1 MVAEGGNVFG
11 LDVEAVRSLANT
23 LRTQAEQ
30 VRTVV
35 TTITTQMSQTEW
47 NGPDAVQFQEEWDG
61 THATKLNEIAAALE
75 TYGTTADNNA
85 ANQEDTSN
93 TYS

>member
-11 LDVEAVRSLANT
+11 LDVEAVKSLANT

-35 TTITTQMSQTEW
+35 TTITTQMAQTQW
-47 NGPDAVQFQEEWDG
+47 NGPDATQFQEEWDG
-61 THATKLNEIAAALE
+61 THATKLNEIAAAIE

-85 ANQEDTSN
+85 SMQQDTS
-93 TYS
+93 TSYS

>member
-11 LDVEAVRSLANT
+11 LDVEAVQNLANT

-30 VRTVV
+30 VRTTV
-35 TTITTQMSQTEW
+35 TTITTQMGQTQW

-61 THATKLNEIAAALE
+61 THAAKLNEIAAALE

-85 ANQEDTSN
+85 GMQQDTSAA
-93 TYS
+93 Y

>member
-23 LRTQAEQ
+23 LRTQAEG
-30 VRTVV
+30 VRQVV
-35 TTITTQMSQTEW
+35 TTITSQMSQTQW
-47 NGPDAVQFQEEWDG
+47 NGQDAVQFQEEWDG
-61 THATKLNEIAAALE
+61 THAAKLNEIAAALE

-85 ANQEDTSN
+85 NMQDETSSA
-93 TYS
+93 Y